1 MRPTLRL
8 TLASLACLAAGAIA
22 LAAPTARLRLNLSP
36 SLPRGLYRLLPA
48 DALVPGQL
56 VLACPPADFARL
68 ALARGYLPPGPCPGG
83 SQPLG
88 KLLLAV
94 AGDRLQV
101 TPAGIALD
109 GIVLPSTASAATD
122 RAGRPLPHWAGPHRV
137 APGTLWLISPHPR
150 SLDSRY
156 FGPVA
161 CARILGR
168 LQPLATATGADPLP
182 LAAAIRNAH
191 AGALDDLDALHGLH
205 DLHDL
210 HGRHSLHNP

>member
-1 MRPTLRL
+1 MRPAHRL
-8 TLASLACLAAGAIA
+8 TLASLGCLAAGAIA
-22 LAAPTARLRLNLSP
+22 LAAPAVRLRLNLSP

-48 DALVPGQL
+48 GALAPGQL

-68 ALARGYLPPGPCPGG
+68 ARARGYLPPGPCPGG

-94 AGDRLQV
+94 AGDRLHV
-101 TPAGIALD
+101 APGGITLD

-122 RAGRPLPHWAGPHRV
+122 RAGRPLPHWAGSHRV

-161 CARILGR
+161 SARILGR

-182 LAAAIRNAH
+182 LAVAIRNAH
-191 AGALDDLDALHGLH
+191 DGALHGLH

-210 HGRHSLHNP
+210 QGLHGLHSFHHP